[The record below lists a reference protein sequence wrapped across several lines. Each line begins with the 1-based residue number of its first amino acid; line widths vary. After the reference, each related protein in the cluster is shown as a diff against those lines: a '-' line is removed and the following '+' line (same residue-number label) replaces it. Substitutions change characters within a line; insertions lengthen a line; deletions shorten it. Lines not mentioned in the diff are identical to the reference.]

1 MHRQHGTSDPIEQ
14 AKGSLRHLCLLC
26 MLVRSSLRPHNAN
39 ELPGKLRECRDS
51 LMDTLSEA
59 NKIEILR
66 TRNNALMVGI
76 YGVQVS
82 EIFPIVRHNRPAIS
96 TGISQH
102 GFVREFLLSFP
113 HLLDGLH
120 VVP

>member
-1 MHRQHGTSDPIEQ
+1 
-14 AKGSLRHLCLLC
+14 
-26 MLVRSSLRPHNAN
+26 VRLSLRPHIAN
-39 ELPGKLRECRDS
+39 ELPGKLWECYDS

-59 NKIEILR
+59 NKVEILR
-66 TRNNALMVGI
+66 TRNDALMVRVCGM
-76 YGVQVS
+76 QVS
-82 EIFPIVRHNRPAIS
+82 EVFPIMCHNRPAIS

-113 HLLDGLH
+113 RVLGSLH